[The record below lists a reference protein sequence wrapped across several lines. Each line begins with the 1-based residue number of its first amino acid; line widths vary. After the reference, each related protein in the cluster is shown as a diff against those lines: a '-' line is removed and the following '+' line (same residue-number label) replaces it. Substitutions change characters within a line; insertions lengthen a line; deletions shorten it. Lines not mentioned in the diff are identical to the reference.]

1 MESVGEGVDDG
12 SSDAKTGKGTG
23 TGHKGDFVDIL
34 PCFMFGGQ
42 FFVNETKEFFGK
54 RIAEFVLVLCVI

>member
-1 MESVGEGVDDG
+1 MKFVGKGINDG
-12 SSDAKTGKGTG
+12 GADAKTGKRTG
-23 TGHKGDFVDIL
+23 AGHKGDFVDIL
-34 PCFMFGGQ
+34 PCLMFGGQ